1 MSKRLKVMLHVTV
14 LVALEV
20 VLSRFCSIATQFGK
34 IGVAFLPL
42 AVCAMLFGP
51 WWACLAGGLADF
63 IGAVLFPIGPYFPG
77 FTLSNALIGLLF
89 GLCLHNRFSG
99 WKHIAVAVVLSNFGI
114 SLFLSTLWLK
124 LLYGSPYLGL
134 LPTRLGQSCIMSVL
148 EFLLIRLIQG
158 PMGMY
163 SKQIRLQ

>member
-1 MSKRLKVMLHVTV
+1 MSKQLKVMLHVTV

-51 WWACLAGGLADF
+51 WWSCIAGGLADF
-63 IGAVLFPIGPYFPG
+63 IGAILFPIGPYFPG

-89 GLCLHNRFSG
+89 GLFLHKRFSG
-99 WKHIAVAVVLSNFGI
+99 WKHIVPAVLFGNFGV

-124 LLYGSPYLGL
+124 LLFDSPYLGL
-134 LPTRLGQSCIMSVL
+134 LPTRLIQSCIMSVL
-148 EFLLIRLIQG
+148 ELVLIPLIQG
-158 PMGMY
+158 PMGRYFRQM
-163 SKQIRLQ
+163 RL